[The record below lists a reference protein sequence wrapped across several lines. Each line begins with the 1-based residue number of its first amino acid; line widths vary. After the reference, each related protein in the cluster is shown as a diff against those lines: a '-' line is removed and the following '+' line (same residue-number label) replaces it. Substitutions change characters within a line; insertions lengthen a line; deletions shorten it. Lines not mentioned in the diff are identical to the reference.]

1 MVWELLRGRH
11 TFAKIKDS
19 RLVPTVFLEWL
30 EIQLVGIFANGPW
43 AGRILLRRNAPG
55 FLGITAR

>member
-30 EIQLVGIFANGPW
+30 EIQLVGIFANGLW